1 MQVQNT
7 IYSRTNP
14 ENFKGKIDIIPG
26 NLSYEPAKHVR
37 KAYNTLT
44 EMIKDKPYNMYIRQ
58 HHRHNTIKLTIQ
70 TEDSFIKNKGL
81 KVEGGFNANDDSYVE
96 VAESLIKGYEEKSKK
111 QSSPLRKK
119 IKAGLDLIC
128 NKLLEALEIK

>member
-14 ENFKGKIDIIPG
+14 ENFKGRIDIIPG
-26 NLSYEPAKHVR
+26 NLSYEPAKYVR
-37 KAYNTLT
+37 NAYNTLT
-44 EMIKDKPYNMYIRQ
+44 ELIKDKPYNMYIRQ
-58 HHRHNTIKLTIQ
+58 LHKNNDIKLTIQ

-81 KVEGGFNANDDSYVE
+81 KVEGVFKANKDSYVE